1 MPKLK
6 QGEFHWGINVH
17 ILFNRS
23 EATPF
28 KRAHLIP
35 VSPEINQS
43 PLFEK
48 DFPFLASWDEIEY
61 AAELGRSTLST
72 LTLVHWAQM

>member
-6 QGEFHWGINVH
+6 QDEFLWGINVH

-61 AAELGRSTLST
+61 AAELGRFTLST